1 MNDYNE
7 VRFDIK
13 PCNDDV
19 TDLLAADLAEIDFE
33 SFVPDENG
41 LTAYVKAELLS
52 EPQIKDVISSFI
64 IDVDITYSIK
74 LVPGQDWN
82 TEWEKNYFKPIVV
95 NNQCCIHSS
104 FHTDYPVVEYDIVI
118 DPKMAFGTGHHATTS
133 LVIEQLLSM
142 DLNSKSLIDMGT
154 GTGILSIL
162 AAMKGAT
169 KINAIEIDEGAYLN
183 AVENVKL
190 NNHPEINVINGDASS
205 LSKIDPSDVF
215 VANINRNI
223 ITGDLSAYVKAMHTG
238 TIVLFSGFYE
248 ADIPVIMDVAFSL
261 GLSKVSHTVKDNWT
275 CLKLIKN

>member
-74 LVPGQDWN
+74 LVLGQDWN

-142 DLNSKSLIDMGT
+142 DLNGKSLIDMGT

-205 LSKIDPSDVF
+205 LSKIEPSDVF

-223 ITGDLSAYVKAMHTG
+223 ITGDLQAYVKAMHTG

-248 ADIPVIMDVAFSL
+248 ADIPVIIDVASPL
-261 GLSKVSHTVKDNWT
+261 GLSEVSHTVKDNWT

>member
-52 EPQIKDVISSFI
+52 EPKIKDVISSFI
-64 IDVDITYSIK
+64 IDVDIAYSIK

-142 DLNSKSLIDMGT
+142 DLNGKSLIDMGT

-162 AAMKGAT
+162 AAMKGVT

-190 NNHPEINVINGDASS
+190 NNHPEINVISGDASS
-205 LSKIDPSDVF
+205 LSKIEPSDVF

-223 ITGDLSAYVKAMHTG
+223 ITGDLPTYVNAMHTG

-248 ADIPVIMDVAFSL
+248 ADIPVIMDVAFPL
-261 GLSKVSHTVKDNWT
+261 GLSEVSHTVKDNWT